1 MWRHYSHEYRYLVY
15 FFAVYENVTYRYSF
29 VISRLECTRVHF
41 VQVSVSVSRPEDPG
55 LGLETWW
62 PRSLVL
68 FQGIECV
75 TSSSGLEFVGYLE
88 CKQSFWLTKIRDN
101 ITETYVVSKT
111 VADFAE
117 ILLRFR
123 LHVCTRRFIVYVVV
137 NCINQ
142 AIPYSSC
149 PISWRL
155 E

>member
-1 MWRHYSHEYRYLVY
+1 M
-15 FFAVYENVTYRYSF
+15 
-29 VISRLECTRVHF
+29 ISRLECTRVHF

-111 VADFAE
+111 VTDFAE
-117 ILLRFR
+117 IVWTRGFSAAPVYLMVYCYLRAVGR
-123 LHVCTRRFIVYVVV
+123 KVLWSSACVCAHCFCPQDISRTGSWITTKFGGWDLGV
-137 NCINQ
+137 N
-142 AIPYSSC
+142 
-149 PISWRL
+149 L
-155 E
+155 